1 MLKRKLRNVKTDE
14 KLNYNFQ
21 KLTPLDDIDLNIYK
35 DAFNF
40 IFDNNDVSNVA
51 ISGPYCSGKSSVI
64 RTYEKVSDKH
74 FMYLSVAELANYKS
88 SEDGDGTSNDDGK
101 INKGNRLNII
111 EGKLLNFLIQ
121 QVKSDLRNQSCFQ
134 IREKTKKGAILIPAL
149 EIVTFIV
156 GLLYTINFDLWIKII
171 DSNEIIAVKDILKF
185 SSYRITQIC
194 VCLILIGILFH
205 LFYSLIRLQKNRHLI
220 KSIGFLDY
228 NVQLFQNEDD
238 YVFDKYLD
246 EIIFLF
252 ENSEVDVV
260 VIEDIDRFENNQI
273 FVRLREINKAIQLR
287 KKKNIKFFFLI
298 RDDIFISKDRAK
310 FFDFIVPIVPVID
323 STNSFDKLVEHFQ
336 FLDDSSLN
344 ISFLHDLSLYID
356 DMRILKNI
364 VNEYV
369 FYHSL
374 INNIELKR
382 EKLLAMITYKNIF
395 PNDYSRLQA
404 GEGYVHDII
413 NGKERTLKKAYSKID
428 QEISLLQKEKE
439 KNDKDIVESIDEL
452 NFLYFE
458 YSLRGITVNNKTIKQ
473 YKSGLE
479 FIHNVMNNIE
489 ETSNPEHVRAVIA
502 DVEKNEEYI
511 KRKERIMG
519 GNKKL
524 NIEINKL
531 IQEKNRI
538 QNYPIKRII
547 NRNNIESIFTYDNEN
562 DNFQNIISNFYF
574 PLIKFLIRNGYIDE
588 TYSDYMNY
596 FYGAYIS
603 QSDKIFWRSITD
615 QDYKGYD
622 YKLDNPELILSSLSV
637 LNFEEPEVFNK
648 DLLEYLFTYPNKYKN
663 FINTFLIHI
672 KDDQNLDFLIMHY
685 KNTGN
690 KKVFITKVYDIW
702 DSLLYKILYTD
713 NIDDE
718 DKKMILLDTFSYCT
732 ETTLRKIN
740 KEQCIDDFIQEEND
754 YSFIKNNQID
764 SLISGLKELS
774 IKIVDLEGKSMSES
788 LLGNI
793 YQNRLFELN
802 YDNILFAMKNFYNIV
817 SESELLH
824 MNYSLILKSEN
835 QTLSAYVDDNI
846 ERYLKILNEK
856 TEYYEDYED
865 AAIKIINDDRVSI
878 LIREEYLEKY
888 NRAIPEIKKVNQTFW
903 KSCLEHKKVSYT
915 LFNVIEYYRYKEN
928 IIDEDLITFID
939 DSKDKIIGDFQT
951 IGDVLG
957 SELRSQFIV
966 SFINTMEISNEKYR
980 EVINAI
986 SFSYKNFVNFKDIDS
1001 EKIEILVST
1010 KVIRLTEENIIYI
1023 RDNYPEIL
1031 TDFIVMNFKK
1041 HCDEILENELLYEE
1055 ELIELVY
1062 NEIEDEQKIKII
1074 EEIESPIDIE
1084 KEELTYFVMSK
1095 IVDKNFL
1102 DDNLKFVVSIY
1113 EDVDIVFKKK
1123 IEDICI
1129 EHYVD
1134 LFNESIL
1141 IVFELLIKLL
1151 NEDVEM
1157 DIRKGLFVNAIA
1169 NLTVSEVK
1177 ECMKVLDMKNFLQS
1191 KRPSIENNSI
1201 NQRMLDEL
1209 KKKRLISTVT
1219 DDIHHSNYLRIYGS
1233 KLYIDGFFNSKFL

>member
-1 MLKRKLRNVKTDE
+1 MLKRKRINVKTGE

-21 KLTPLDDIDLNIYK
+21 KLTPLDDIELNIYK
-35 DAFNF
+35 DAFNY
-40 IFDNNDVSNVA
+40 IFDNKDVSNVA

-64 RTYEKVSDKH
+64 RTYEKESDKQ
-74 FMYLSVAELANYKS
+74 FMYLSVAELGKDKS
-88 SEDGDGTSNDDGK
+88 SEDGIATNSDDPK
-101 INKGNRLNII
+101 IDKSDRLNII
-111 EGKLLNFLIQ
+111 EGKLLNSLIQ

-134 IREKTKKGAILIPAL
+134 VREKTKKGAILIPAL

-156 GLLYTINFDLWIKII
+156 GLLYAVKFELWVKII

-185 SSYRITQIC
+185 SSSRITQIC

-205 LFYSLIRLQKNRHLI
+205 FFYSLIRLQKNRRLI

-228 NVQLFQNEDD
+228 NVQLFQNEED

-246 EIIFLF
+246 EIIYLF
-252 ENSEVDVV
+252 ENSEIDVV

-298 RDDIFISKDRAK
+298 RDDIFISKDRVK

-336 FLDDSSLN
+336 FADESSLN
-344 ISFLHDLSLYID
+344 KSFLHELSLYID

-374 INNIELKR
+374 INNIELNT

-395 PNDYSRLQA
+395 PYDYSRLQA
-404 GEGYVHDII
+404 GDGYVHEII
-413 NGKERTLKKAYSKID
+413 NGKERTLKKAISKID
-428 QEISLLQKEKE
+428 QAISLLQEEKE
-439 KNDKDIVESIDEL
+439 EIEKDIVESIDEL

-458 YSLRGITVNNKTIKQ
+458 YSLRGISVNNKNFKQ
-473 YKSGLE
+473 YTSGLE
-479 FIHNVMNNIE
+479 FTHDVVNNIE
-489 ETSNPEHVRAVIA
+489 ETSNPEHVRTLIA

-511 KRKERIMG
+511 KRKERILG
-519 GNKKL
+519 TNKKH
-524 NIEINKL
+524 NIEINRL

-538 QNYPIKRII
+538 QNYPIKRIM
-547 NRNNIESIFTYDNEN
+547 NRDNIESIFTYENEN
-562 DNFQNIISNFYF
+562 DNFENIINNFYF

-622 YKLDNPELILSSLSV
+622 YKIDNPELILSNLSV
-637 LNFEEPEVFNK
+637 LNFEEQEVLNK
-648 DLLEYLFTYPNKYKN
+648 DLLEYLFAYPNKYEN
-663 FINTFLIHI
+663 FINSFLVNI
-672 KDDQNLDFLIMHY
+672 KDGKNLDFFIMHY

-702 DSLLYKILYTD
+702 DSLLNEILYTD
-713 NIDDE
+713 SIDDE
-718 DKKMILLDTFSYCT
+718 DKKKILLDTFSNCT
-732 ETTLRKIN
+732 EKTLRKIN
-740 KEQCIDDFIQEEND
+740 KEHCIDEFIQEEKDFSFVKND
-754 YSFIKNNQID
+754 QID
-764 SLISGLKELS
+764 SFVSGLKELS
-774 IKIVDLEGKSMSES
+774 TKILDLEGKSMRES

-802 YDNILFAMKNFYNIV
+802 YDNILFAMKYFYDIK

-824 MNYSLILKSEN
+824 MNYSLILKNDN

-846 ERYLKILNEK
+846 EGYIKILNEK
-856 TEYYEDYED
+856 TEYYDDYED
-865 AAIKIINDDRVSI
+865 DAIKLINDDRISL
-878 LIREEYLEKY
+878 LIREEYLDKY
-888 NRAIPEIKKVNQTFW
+888 NRTIPEIKNVNQSFW
-903 KSCLEHKKVSYT
+903 KSCLEHRKVSYT

-928 IIDEDLITFID
+928 IIDEDLITFIE
-939 DSKDKIIGDFQT
+939 DSKEKIIGDFQT
-951 IGDVLG
+951 IGDVFG
-957 SELRSQFIV
+957 SDLRSQFIV
-966 SFINTMEISNEKYR
+966 SFINTMEITNEKYR
-980 EVINAI
+980 EVIEVLK
-986 SFSYKNFVNFKDIDS
+986 FSYKKFVQFKNVGS

-1010 KVIRLTEENIIYI
+1010 KVIRLSEENIIYI

-1031 TDFIVMNFKK
+1031 TDFIVMNFKE

-1062 NEIEDEQKIKII
+1062 DEIEDEQKIKII
-1074 EEIESPIDIE
+1074 EKIESPIDIE
-1084 KEELTYFVMSK
+1084 KEELTYFIMSK
-1095 IVDKNFL
+1095 IVEKNFL

-1113 EDVDIVFKKK
+1113 EDVDIVFKKI

-1134 LFNESIL
+1134 LINEGSS

-1157 DIRKGLFVNAIA
+1157 NNRKELFVNAIA

-1177 ECMKVLDMKNFLQS
+1177 ECMKVLGMDNFLQS

-1233 KLYIDGFFNSKFL
+1233 KLHMDGFFNSKYL